1 MANSNFESQYIR
13 QFAGIV
19 RNGASPPVWAEWTQ
33 RIRDGL
39 SNIGDSTIRTQAQER
54 FVRISNYGSILS
66 EDPKG
71 SRNLVAEELEK
82 FADFVSQII

>member
-1 MANSNFESQYIR
+1 MANPNFESLYIR

-19 RNGASPPVWAEWTQ
+19 RNGASPAVWAEWTQ

-54 FVRISNYGSILS
+54 FVGISNYGSILS

-71 SRNLVAEELEK
+71 SRNLVADELEK